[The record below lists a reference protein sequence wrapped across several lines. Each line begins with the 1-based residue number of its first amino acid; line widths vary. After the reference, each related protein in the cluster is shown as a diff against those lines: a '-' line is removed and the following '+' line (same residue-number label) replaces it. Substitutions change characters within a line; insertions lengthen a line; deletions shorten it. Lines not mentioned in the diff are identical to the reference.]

1 MRVGT
6 VRLEGTQPYEPRHPV
21 MTFLEIIFDRLDLA
35 ASRRI
40 MHEIRGAQV
49 VSVSGA
55 ELLAQIHRARQFLLG
70 QGLKPGDRCAL
81 LAPNSIRWVA
91 LDLALM
97 AEGIVV
103 VPLYA
108 RQAPSELAA
117 MLKDSSPS
125 CVFCSDSELSS
136 AIQKYLA
143 GGLQI
148 VGFDAVFAD
157 STVRVASSPAPPYH
171 HADSDPV
178 TIIYTSGT
186 SGEPKGVVL
195 NAGNVNHMIPC
206 TNARL
211 DQLMKLTENSSNEA
225 DRIFHYGPFCF
236 AASWIL
242 LLTALSRNSVLMLS
256 TDLSKLSDELKVAQP
271 DYFINVP
278 IFLERVRRR
287 IEESVEKRG
296 AFAAAVFK
304 RAERAYAAQYGGRSG
319 FIDSL
324 CLSLANRIMFPEIR
338 KGVGPNLKALI
349 CGSAPLAVE
358 TQLFFMMLGIP
369 VLQVYG
375 LTETTA
381 ICTLDDPNHVE
392 PGRVGSAVSGV
403 QMIAAQNGEIL
414 VRGPNVFP
422 FYWQR
427 PDETAKALEG
437 GWFHTG
443 DCGDADARGNW
454 RITGRVKDLI
464 ILSSGHNVAPE
475 PLEHELRQRLPQAQQ
490 VLLIGNQRSF
500 LAALVTADAANGL
513 KPAAVQAALE
523 AVNAGLPHYKQIRAF
538 RIVSEPFTVENG
550 LVTTM
555 GKLKRDAIAA
565 RYTAEIDDMYRKKT
579 A

>member
-1 MRVGT
+1 
-6 VRLEGTQPYEPRHPV
+6 
-21 MTFLEIIFDRLDLA
+21 MTFLETIFDRLELA
-35 ASRRI
+35 ADRRV
-40 MHEIRGAQV
+40 MHEIRGTQL
-49 VSVSGA
+49 VSITGA
-55 ELLAQIHRARQFLLG
+55 ELLAQIRRARQFLLD
-70 QGLKPGDRCAL
+70 QRLKPGDRCAL
-81 LAPNSIRWVA
+81 LAPNSMRWVA

-108 RQAPSELAA
+108 RQAPPELVA
-117 MLKDSSPS
+117 MLNDSRPAR
-125 CVFCSDSELSS
+125 VFCPDAELSA
-136 AIQKYLA
+136 AIQKYFA

-148 VGFDAVFAD
+148 VGLDTAFAT
-157 STVRVASSPAPPYH
+157 SPVRAGSIPASLHH

-195 NAGNVNHMIPC
+195 NARNVNHMIPC

-211 DQLMKLTENSSNEA
+211 DQLMKLTGNPSNEP

-256 TDLSKLSDELKVAQP
+256 TDLSKLSDELRLAQP

-287 IEESVEKRG
+287 VEENIEKRG
-296 AFAAAVFK
+296 ALAASVFE
-304 RAERAYAAQYGGRSG
+304 RAQRAYAARYGGRSG
-319 FIDSL
+319 LLDSL

-338 KGVGPNLKALI
+338 KGVGSNVKALI
-349 CGSAPLAVE
+349 CGSAPLSVE

-392 PGRVGSAVSGV
+392 PGRVGAAVPGI
-403 QMIAAQNGEIL
+403 QMTTAQNGEIL

-422 FYWQR
+422 GYWQR
-427 PDETAKALEG
+427 PNETAQALEG

-490 VLLIGNQRSF
+490 VLIIGHQRSF
-500 LAALVTADAANGL
+500 LAALVTSDAANGL

-523 AVNAGLPHYKQIRAF
+523 AVNGSLPHYKQIRAF
-538 RIVSEPFTVENG
+538 QIVTEPFTAENG

-565 RYTAEIDDMYRKKT
+565 RYAAEIDQMYRKKT